1 MDKYSDI
8 LDYSIIQGLKEL
20 GDDEEDF
27 FKEVVELYIEQA
39 PTLINEIKTFAYSAD
54 ADNMGRAAHTLKGA
68 SLNVGAKK
76 LAEVCKVIE
85 FDGKSNN
92 LSNVAENLKN
102 LDSNYEISK
111 QALLDACDNK

>member
-1 MDKYSDI
+1 MEKYSDI

-39 PTLINEIKTFAYSAD
+39 PSLINEIKTFAFSAD
-54 ADNMGRAAHTLKGA
+54 AENMGRAAHTLKGA

-76 LAEVCKVIE
+76 FAEVCKSIE
-85 FDGKSNN
+85 LDGKDGI
-92 LSNVAENLKN
+92 LSNVAEHLKN
-102 LDSNYEISK
+102 LDSQYEISK
-111 QALLDACDNK
+111 QALLDVSENK